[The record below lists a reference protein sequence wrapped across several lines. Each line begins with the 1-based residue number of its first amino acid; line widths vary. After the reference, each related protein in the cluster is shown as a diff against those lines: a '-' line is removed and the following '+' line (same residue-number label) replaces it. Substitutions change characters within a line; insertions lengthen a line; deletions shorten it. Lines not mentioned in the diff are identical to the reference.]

1 MCRVEDLRAYLHSL
15 DVETLAGLLHEQAE
29 RDPGLATRLRLRAGA
44 AGDGTSG
51 GEAAKIGAVLDTL
64 QRMLDARSQADLAPL
79 ARRTVDRIT
88 AALDRAEDP
97 SGEITAGLHRAVK
110 LYARA
115 CAAHPHQPERLAD
128 WILGV
133 EFDHPGRIE
142 LTDFAEA
149 LGKSGLARIKSTVD
163 SVLADPAGD
172 GVRRRRAERLNEQL
186 AEISGDVDALLE
198 ILSKRLP
205 PLEVSFR
212 IVRVLRTTGRTT
224 EAIAHAAKALA
235 QGTGPARGPAAD
247 ALAETF
253 EETLRQECAL
263 PVRLEL
269 AELPQTDEPADE
281 PEEIADEPADEP
293 AEEIAVCRRQI
304 EELIERRDSDH
315 YRQAA
320 QRLRKLR
327 TLYRAAGRTPE
338 FADYLAE
345 LVGTHRRKTR
355 LLTEIRNARIALPR
369 TRSAR

>member
-1 MCRVEDLRAYLHSL
+1 MRVEDLRAYLHSL

-44 AGDGTSG
+44 AGDGTGG

-88 AALDRAEDP
+88 AALERAEDP
-97 SGEITAGLHRAVK
+97 SGEITAGLHRAIK

-115 CAAHPHQPERLAD
+115 CAAHPDQPERLAD

-133 EFDHPGRIE
+133 EFDRPGRIE
-142 LTDFAEA
+142 LADFAEA
-149 LGKSGLARIKSTVD
+149 LGKPGLARIRSTVD
-163 SVLADPAGD
+163 SVLAEPAGD
-172 GVRRRRAERLNEQL
+172 GVRRRTAERLNEQL
-186 AEISGDVDALLE
+186 AEISGDIDALLE
-198 ILSKRLP
+198 ILSERLP
-205 PLEVSFR
+205 PLEVGFR
-212 IVRVLRTTGRTT
+212 IVRVLRTAGRTT

-235 QGTGPARGPAAD
+235 RGSGPDRGPAVD

-263 PVRLEL
+263 PVRLDL
-269 AELPQTDEPADE
+269 AEPPQTDD
-281 PEEIADEPADEP
+281 P
-293 AEEIAVCRRQI
+293 AEEIAACRQRI

-345 LVGTHRRKTR
+345 LVRTHRRKTR

-369 TRSAR
+369 TGSPG